1 MSSIAKKNLVW
12 LGAGN
17 VEGIDVDLQEFSNCY
32 LVEANQDICQALQQ
46 RYSHVSNIHVLN
58 SLIDD
63 SSDLVHFNIANLNT
77 LSSISKCKDVKMH
90 YPGYRVVNAENFKSS
105 TLTDL
110 FSSITLED
118 EDNMLIIDLYAGVEG
133 VLKQLFNSDFAKVFG
148 KIVILESE
156 VRYFEDSL
164 LPVEITRLM
173 EANSYIPTQHTAV
186 AEGVQYQQYLLNP
199 LVKELECTKN
209 TASVLES
216 ELSSAQQKLL
226 LEEQQST
233 RFAAEIK
240 EYSSLAESLENQ
252 INDSEQ
258 RNQELLKELDRIKQ
272 DYESTFSEL
281 AQTRS
286 ECEETKASS
295 TAKLKECNLRAESL
309 NKELEEK
316 LKFNKELLEQNELL
330 NHEIKHLKDA
340 VELLQQEKQELS
352 NLSSEKD
359 KDLSSVQI
367 ELAQKQE
374 EILELRE
381 SIESKKSTL
390 DSLEK
395 KSANDDKTLSELT
408 ARIAVVEGEL
418 DENKCRS
425 ASLLEE
431 KLKIEDAFKEKEK
444 WLSEHEKWNA
454 SLQQELEKLKADLKA
469 ANENIDIQKQ
479 QVEVLLSK
487 EQALQEQTFR
497 NDKLTLELEKFDA
510 QLQMLARFV
519 KV

>member
-1 MSSIAKKNLVW
+1 MSDKEYMSSRAKKSLVW

-46 RYSHVSNIHVLN
+46 RYSNVSNIHILN

-63 SSDLVHFNIANLNT
+63 ASDLVQFNIANLNT
-77 LSSISKCKDVKMH
+77 LSSNSKCKDVKMH

-164 LPVEITRLM
+164 LPAEITRLM
-173 EANSYIPTQHTAV
+173 EANSYIPTQHTAM

-199 LVKELECTKN
+199 LIKELEYIKN
-209 TASVLES
+209 TASLLES

-226 LEEQQST
+226 SEQQQST
-233 RFAAEIK
+233 RFAAEIEK
-240 EYSSLAESLENQ
+240 YSSLAESLENQ
-252 INDSEQ
+252 INDAEQ
-258 RNQELLKELDRIKQ
+258 RNQELLKELDQIKQ
-272 DYESTFSEL
+272 DYESIFSEL
-281 AQTRS
+281 AKTRR

-295 TAKLKECNLRAESL
+295 AAQLEESNLRTESL
-309 NKELEEK
+309 TNKLEEK
-316 LKFNKELLEQNELL
+316 LKNNKELLEQNELL

-340 VELLQQEKQELS
+340 VELLQKQKQELS

-359 KDLSSVQI
+359 KDLS
-367 ELAQKQE
+367 
-374 EILELRE
+374 
-381 SIESKKSTL
+381 
-390 DSLEK
+390 
-395 KSANDDKTLSELT
+395 ELT
-408 ARIAVVEGEL
+408 DRVAVLESEL
-418 DENKCRS
+418 DENKQKN
-425 ASLLEE
+425 ASLLDE
-431 KLKIEDAFKEKEK
+431 KLKIEEAFKEKEK

-454 SLQQELEKLKADLKA
+454 SLQQELEKLKADLKT
-469 ANENIDIQKQ
+469 ANENVDIQKQ

-497 NDKLTLELEKFDA
+497 NEKLTLELEKFDA